1 MATLTNEKCMDGV
14 RAGGDIQP
22 TIIYIMINYACLG
35 CGLCTDSGVAYPG
48 QYSALRRSFIKKL

>member
-1 MATLTNEKCMDGV
+1 MATLTNEKCMDRLV
-14 RAGGDIQP
+14 AGYT

-35 CGLCTDSGVAYPG
+35 CGLCTDSAVAYPG